1 MKVFLF
7 FILLSLTVVGVSCQ
21 GNMEKFRPMVE
32 NIKRTVMTEV
42 PGVEKIDTVYL
53 LIKIMTPKE
62 KLVLQG
68 VEYMWAST
76 EAKKTMDPDSSYYE
90 YTGNRLIAQSDKLDS
105 TTFLYY
111 IAASKIIFTY
121 KNFQKG
127 MIEKRMYF
135 DNNLNVV
142 PKYSIFQ
149 KIAKTD
155 NLKTEPEPYVP
166 FTPEV
171 YAELEKN
178 RILKYY

>member
-1 MKVFLF
+1 MKICLF
-7 FILLSLTVVGVSCQ
+7 FVLLSLTILEVSCQ
-21 GNMEKFRPMVE
+21 GNKEKFKPMVE
-32 NIKRTVMTEV
+32 NIKKTVMAEV
-42 PGVEKIDTVYL
+42 PDIKKIDTVYL
-53 LIKIMTPKE
+53 LIKVMTPQE
-62 KLVLQG
+62 KLVIQG

-76 EAKKTMDPDSSYYE
+76 EAKRNKNPDSSYYE
-90 YTGNRLIAQSDKLDS
+90 YTGQRLITQAGKLDS

-111 IAASKIIFTY
+111 IAASKVIFTY
-121 KNFQKG
+121 NNLQKG

-135 DNNLNVV
+135 DKDLNVV

-166 FTPEV
+166 FTPED
-171 YAELEKN
+171 YAHFEKI